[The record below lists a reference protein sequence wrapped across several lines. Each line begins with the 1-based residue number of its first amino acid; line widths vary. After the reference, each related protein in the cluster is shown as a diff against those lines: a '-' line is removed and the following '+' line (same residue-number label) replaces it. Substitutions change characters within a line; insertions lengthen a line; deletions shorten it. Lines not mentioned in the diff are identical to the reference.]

1 MRKNSS
7 HQSNCTL
14 KAQGAAGTFQ
24 SFAHT
29 GVAVLKTTLNNKIRL
44 EVEWFRQALTPQKTL
59 VVAIKKFWPL
69 AIPPFALLLAQ
80 EEEGETDELDFSHL
94 LSQQCSSE
102 FSLHDLTQHLLSVI
116 NNKKW
121 SMLSFNVIKVSAI
134 ASAKPFWFV
143 FLYKSFSL
151 NLV

>member
-44 EVEWFRQALTPQKTL
+44 EVEWFREALTPQKTL
-59 VVAIKKFWPL
+59 VVAIKKF
-69 AIPPFALLLAQ
+69 
-80 EEEGETDELDFSHL
+80 
-94 LSQQCSSE
+94 
-102 FSLHDLTQHLLSVI
+102 
-116 NNKKW
+116 
-121 SMLSFNVIKVSAI
+121 
-134 ASAKPFWFV
+134 
-143 FLYKSFSL
+143 
-151 NLV
+151 